1 MCVSKYME
9 TRVPFRHS
17 WVVWV
22 NVQVGSFPCK
32 LLEGTVSALRPVLP
46 ASPCPLALPRLPSQQ
61 SGISLPPTGTLT

>member
-9 TRVPFRHS
+9 SRVLFRHS

-22 NVQVGSFPCK
+22 NVQEGSFLCK
-32 LLEGTVSALRPVLP
+32 PLEGTVSALRLVLP
-46 ASPCPLALPRLPSQQ
+46 ASCVLALGRMPSQQ